1 VAKHTPHG
9 DTSFQRSLLIYAG
22 GALGVVALF
31 ALVFAGIGALR
42 GEPGDVTVDPVAT
55 GTEAVTPTE
64 PPTAD
69 ETTEPPATSEPTET
83 AAPSEEPTT
92 EPVET
97 ETATEEP
104 SAEPSPIAPPAG
116 EVDPASVSIQVLDA
130 VLDDGGAAA
139 NRVADELREAGYRVV
154 VVNKAAR
161 KYDATTVFHS
171 SADGEPAARQIAS
184 QFSFT
189 VVEPK
194 PSNLSSSV
202 DIHLVVGAD
211 AKA

>member
-1 VAKHTPHG
+1 MAKHTPDG
-9 DTSFQRSLLIYAG
+9 DTSFQRSLLVYAG

-55 GTEAVTPTE
+55 GTEAPTPTE
-64 PPTAD
+64 TATVD
-69 ETTEPPATSEPTET
+69 ETTEPPATGDPTEPAEPT
-83 AAPSEEPTT
+83 EEPTT
-92 EPVET
+92 EPAET

-104 SAEPSPIAPPAG
+104 SPSASPVAPPAG

-161 KYDATTVFHS
+161 TYDATTVFHS
-171 SADGEPAARQIAS
+171 TDSSEPAARQIAS
-184 QFSFT
+184 QFDFT

-194 PSNLSSSV
+194 PSNLSTSV